1 MSEDKRCAN
10 RNREEALKRLL
21 KKLEEGN
28 ASEGVV
34 TKGDAIAQGFVFAKM
49 PEKGTDEYH
58 GYMSL
63 KYHAERPLAKFFS
76 DKATICGVR
85 IALEAIQDVLYGD
98 QR

>member
-1 MSEDKRCAN
+1 MRGRERCSN

-21 KKLEEGN
+21 KKLEEGK
-28 ASEGVV
+28 ADDGVV
-34 TKGDAIAQGFVFAKM
+34 TMGDAIAQGFALAKM

-85 IALEAIQDVLYGD
+85 IALEAIRDVLYGD